1 MALTLVESS
10 KIAMGEDLVM
20 LATVMELYARGSE
33 VVASLPFDNIS
44 GAAET
49 FLREKT
55 LPNAGFRKINAGYT
69 EGTGE
74 TDRITEAL
82 AIAGGDL
89 DVDKFLVDTGGGSQR
104 AVQEGMKIK
113 ALSLNIAKTVIK
125 GSILTTPEGFDGMQV
140 RLVDDQ
146 LINSGTAS
154 TSCALHLIK
163 LDELIDTVQDP
174 THLIM
179 NKTMRRRL
187 TSAARSTTVG
197 GYITYDVDAFGRRVT
212 KYNDLPILIV
222 DKDESNANIMAFD
235 ETPGGTGTAVV
246 STSIYCVSFLED
258 GVVGLQNSPMDVRDL
273 GEIESKPVYRTRI
286 EWYITI
292 SMRRP
297 LSAARLQGISDLAV
311 TP

>member
-10 KIAMGEDLVM
+10 KIAMGKDQVL
-20 LATVMELYARGSE
+20 LATVMELYARGSD
-33 VVASLPFDNIS
+33 VTGNLPFDNIG

-89 DVDKFLVDTGGGSQR
+89 DVDKFLVDTGGGNQR
-104 AVQEGMKIK
+104 AIQEGMKIK

-125 GSILTTPEGFDGMQV
+125 GSVITTPESFDGLQV
-140 RLVDDQ
+140 RLTDDQ
-146 LINSGTAS
+146 LVNSGTAS

-163 LDELIDTVQDP
+163 LDELIDAVEDP

-187 TSAARSTTVG
+187 TVAARTPAVG
-197 GYITYDVDAFGRRVT
+197 GTINYTVDAFGRRVT
-212 KYNDLPILIV
+212 QYNDLPILIA
-222 DKDESNANIMAFD
+222 DKDETHTDIMAFN
-235 ETPGGTGTAVV
+235 ETAGGTGTAVI
-246 STSIYCVSFLED
+246 STSIYCVSFAED
-258 GVVGLQNSPMDVRDL
+258 GIVGLQNSPMDVRDL
-273 GEIESKPVYRTRI
+273 GEIESKPVFRTRI

-297 LSAARLQGISDLAV
+297 RSAARLRGISNLTV
-311 TP
+311 TV

>member
-1 MALTLVESS
+1 MALTLVEAS
-10 KIAMGEDLVM
+10 KIAMGQDQVM
-20 LATVMELYARGSE
+20 LATVMELYARGSDI
-33 VVASLPFDNIS
+33 VAAMPFDNIS

-74 TDRITEAL
+74 TDRITENL

-89 DVDKFLVDTGGGSQR
+89 DVDKFLVDTQGPNQR
-104 AVQEGMKIK
+104 AIQEGMKIK
-113 ALSLNIAKTVIK
+113 ALSLTIAKTVVK
-125 GSILTTPEGFDGMQV
+125 GTVYTTPESFDGLELRMT
-140 RLVDDQ
+140 DDQ
-146 LINSGTAS
+146 LIAAGSTAS
-154 TSCALHLIK
+154 GDALSLLK
-163 LDELIDTVQDP
+163 LDEMIDAVEDP

-187 TSAARSTTVG
+187 TVAARTTTVG

-212 KYNDLPILIV
+212 KYNDLPILV
-222 DKDESNANIMAFD
+222 ADKDETNTDIMAFD
-235 ETPGGTGTAVV
+235 ELASTGTGLAC
-246 STSIYCVSFLED
+246 TSIYCVSFMSD
-258 GVVGLQNSPMDVRDL
+258 GLVGLQNGPMDVRDL

-297 LSAARLQGISDLAV
+297 RSGARLYGITNATV
-311 TP
+311 TA